1 MVKPILSRFKI
12 VNRSQRR
19 KYEEESKRLSELLLP
34 CVTGFLVA
42 LFEEDEMDYA
52 ELYNQYN
59 ESWIKGC
66 ELSDSLRPKRK
77 VCDPNP
83 HFFELTFRPLE
94 RIENKYELDNILK
107 RIRCTE
113 EK

>member
-1 MVKPILSRFKI
+1 MVKPILSRFEI

-34 CVTGFLVA
+34 CVTGFLLA
-42 LFEEDEMDYA
+42 LFDDSEENYEP
-52 ELYNQYN
+52 LYKEYN
-59 ESWIKGC
+59 EAWVRGC
-66 ELSDSLRPKRK
+66 ELSNTMRPKRR

-83 HFFELTFRPLE
+83 RFFELTFRPLE
-94 RIENKYELDNILK
+94 RIENNYKIDNILK

-113 EK
+113 EE